1 MTIKTYQPNDL
12 ARILTPQFSWAN
24 VARSHCKLNPPE
36 TALGASV
43 FAQPPDETR
52 EPLKHLLIG
61 SPKGVTNGIH
71 SLHCLGYADVGAW
84 SRLLPTGNSGE
95 VMSILVRYIIV
106 GG

>member
-1 MTIKTYQPNDL
+1 MTTKMDDL
-12 ARILTPQFSWAN
+12 TRILIPRFYWGD

-36 TALGASV
+36 SALGASV

-61 SPKGVTNGIH
+61 SPKVVTNGIH
-71 SLHCLGYADVGAW
+71 SLHRLGYADVGAW

-106 GG
+106 RG